1 MLLKLLLALLLDGAS
16 VLSVVVA
23 PNETLRGVVDGEGE
37 PVVFIPGL
45 LGSAYGYRH
54 LTSSL
59 AADGY
64 RTVVI
69 EPLGMGGSDRPRR
82 ADYSLAAQAERVR
95 AVLDSLGIRSA
106 VVVAHSLG
114 SSIALH
120 LAARHP
126 ERVRALVSIEGGVA
140 ETAMRPGLQKAMRW
154 APLIKIVASEDAVR
168 PILARELRASSA
180 DGAWIADEV
189 LAHYM
194 ADFAADVGA
203 TLDAF
208 SGMADAQGP
217 EGLAERLAEVRAPVV
232 LMLGTA
238 PHKGAPAQ
246 EEVALLASHIPTIAV
261 EQVEGAGHFVHEEQ
275 PDAVL
280 AAIARVLAVE
290 FGLSTQRQAPHA
302 GGAGP
307 VLEEIPTGGYR

>member
-1 MLLKLLLALLLDGAS
+1 MLLKLLLALLLDGAA

-23 PNETLRGVVDGEGE
+23 PNETLRVVTDGEGE

-69 EPLGMGGSDRPRR
+69 EPLGMGGSDRPRH

-95 AVLDSLGIRSA
+95 TVLDSLGIRSA

-120 LAARHP
+120 LAARYP
-126 ERVRALVSIEGGVA
+126 DRVRALVSIEGGVA
-140 ETAMRPGLQKAMRW
+140 ETAMRPGLKKAMRW
-154 APLIKIVASEDAVR
+154 APLIKLVASQDAVR
-168 PILARELRASSA
+168 PILARELRASSG
-180 DGAWIADEV
+180 DREWIAADV

-194 ADFAADVGA
+194 ADFATDVGA

-208 SGMADAQGP
+208 SGMADAEGP
-217 EGLAERLAEVRAPVV
+217 EGLADRLADVRVPVV

-238 PHKGAPAQ
+238 PHRGAPAD
-246 EEVALLASHIPTIAV
+246 EEVTMLASRIPTITV
-261 EQVEGAGHFVHEEQ
+261 EHVDGAGHFVHEEQ

-280 AAIARVLAVE
+280 ASIARVLAVQ
-290 FGLSTQRQAPHA
+290 FGLSTSSLVSDTAVA
-302 GGAGP
+302 VP
-307 VLEEIPTGGYR
+307 VLQDASAGGYR